1 VCLPERKLKF
11 TELRIRWPTK
21 RGISEKMIFKAFLD
35 ILFPPRCHVCRCY
48 LAEPT
53 EIHLCDGCRERI
65 IPIDSPL
72 CLICGVP
79 FATEN
84 GSDHTCGHCLTTS
97 RPFAGAR
104 SAARFEGPLQEL
116 IHRFKYG
123 KKVHL
128 SRPLGLLTA
137 AALGNVAPLFSAD
150 YLVPVPL
157 HRRRLRERGF
167 NQSQLIGLILA
178 KSWKIP
184 LSVHNLRRIRWTK
197 PQTGLSA
204 AERERNI
211 RDAFEVAMPGKF
223 KGKRLLL
230 VDDVYTTGSTVTE
243 CAKTLRQSGAKEV
256 YVVTVARA
264 VI

>member
-1 VCLPERKLKF
+1 MF
-11 TELRIRWPTK
+11 
-21 RGISEKMIFKAFLD
+21 FKAFLD
-35 ILFPPRCHVCRCY
+35 MFFPPRCHSCRCF

-53 EIHLCDGCRERI
+53 EIHLCNGCREQI
-65 IPIDSPL
+65 IPIASPL

-84 GSDHTCGHCLTTS
+84 GSDHTCGQCLTTI
-97 RPFAGAR
+97 RPFSGAR

-123 KKVHL
+123 NKVHL
-128 SRPLGLLTA
+128 SHPLGLLTV
-137 AALGNVAPLFSAD
+137 AALGNVPRSFSAD

-167 NQSQLIGLILA
+167 NQSQLIGRVLA
-178 KSWKIP
+178 KSWEIP
-184 LSVHNLRRIRWTK
+184 IAVHNLRRTRWTP

-211 RDAFEVAMPGKF
+211 RGAFSVARPDRF
-223 KGKRLLL
+223 TGKRLLL

-243 CAKTLRQSGAKEV
+243 CAKTLCRSGAKEV
-256 YVVTVARA
+256 YVVTVARS
-264 VI
+264 VL

>member
-1 VCLPERKLKF
+1 MF
-11 TELRIRWPTK
+11 
-21 RGISEKMIFKAFLD
+21 FKAFLD
-35 ILFPPRCHVCRCY
+35 MLFPPLCHVCRCF
-48 LAEPT
+48 LAEPA
-53 EIHLCDGCRERI
+53 EVHLCDGCREKI

-84 GSDHTCGHCLTTS
+84 GSDHTCGPCLTTR
-97 RPFAGAR
+97 RPFVAAR

-137 AALGNVAPLFSAD
+137 AALGDVAPAFSAD

-167 NQSQLIGLILA
+167 NQSQLIAKVLA

-184 LSVHNLRRIRWTK
+184 LSLHNLRRCRWTT

-211 RDAFEVAMPGKF
+211 RGAFSVARPDRF
-223 KGKRLLL
+223 TDKRLLL

-243 CAKTLRQSGAKEV
+243 CAKTLCRYGAKEV
-256 YVVTVARA
+256 YVITVARS
-264 VI
+264 VL

>member
-1 VCLPERKLKF
+1 MF
-11 TELRIRWPTK
+11 F
-21 RGISEKMIFKAFLD
+21 MAFLD
-35 ILFPPRCHVCRCY
+35 IIFPPRCHVCRCF

-53 EIHLCDGCRERI
+53 DIHLCDSCREKVI
-65 IPIDSPL
+65 IVRSPL
-72 CLICGVP
+72 CTICGVP

-84 GSDHTCGHCLTTS
+84 GIDHTCGHCLTTR

-104 SAARFEGPLQEL
+104 AAARFEGPLQEL

-123 KKVHL
+123 NKIHL

-137 AALGNVAPLFSAD
+137 TVLGDFHPAVSAD
-150 YLVPVPL
+150 CIVPVPL

-167 NQSQLIGLILA
+167 NQSQLIGRILA
-178 KSWKIP
+178 KSWEIP
-184 LSVHNLRRIRWTK
+184 LSVHNLRRIRWTT

-211 RDAFEVAMPGKF
+211 RGAFAVVKPDRLE
-223 KGKRLLL
+223 GKRLLL

-256 YVVTVARA
+256 YVVTVARS

>member
-1 VCLPERKLKF
+1 
-11 TELRIRWPTK
+11 
-21 RGISEKMIFKAFLD
+21 MIFKAFLD
-35 ILFPPRCHVCRCY
+35 IIFPPRCHVCRCF

-53 EIHLCDGCRERI
+53 DTHLCNDCREKI
-65 IPIDSPL
+65 ITVSSPL
-72 CLICGVP
+72 CTICGVP

-84 GSDHTCGHCLTTS
+84 GIDHICGHCLTTR
-97 RPFAGAR
+97 RPFTGAR
-104 SAARFEGPLQEL
+104 AAARFEGPLQEL

-123 KKVHL
+123 KKIHL
-128 SRPLGLLTA
+128 ARPLGLLTA
-137 AALGNVAPLFSAD
+137 TVLGDFHPAVSAD
-150 YLVPVPL
+150 CIVTVPL

-167 NQSQLIGLILA
+167 NQSQLIGRILA
-178 KSWKIP
+178 KSWEIP

-211 RDAFEVAMPGKF
+211 RDAFEVAMPGRF

-256 YVVTVARA
+256 HVVTVART

>member
-1 VCLPERKLKF
+1 MF
-11 TELRIRWPTK
+11 
-21 RGISEKMIFKAFLD
+21 FKAFLD
-35 ILFPPRCHVCRCY
+35 ILFPPLCHVCRCF

-53 EIHLCDGCRERI
+53 EIHLCDGCREKI
-65 IPIDSPL
+65 IPVSSPL
-72 CLICGVP
+72 CLICGLP

-84 GSDHTCGHCLTTS
+84 GSDHTCGQCLTTR
-97 RPFAGAR
+97 RPFTGAR
-104 SAARFEGPLQEL
+104 AAARFEGPLQEL

-137 AALGNVAPLFSAD
+137 AALGDVPPAFSAD
-150 YLVPVPL
+150 FIVPVPL
-157 HRRRLRERGF
+157 HRTRLRERGF
-167 NQSQLIGLILA
+167 NQSQLIGRVLA

-184 LSVHNLRRIRWTK
+184 LSVNNLRRIRWTT

-211 RDAFEVAMPGKF
+211 RGAFSVARPDRF
-223 KGKRLLL
+223 IDKRLLL

-243 CAKTLRQSGAKEV
+243 CAKTLCRYGAKEV
-256 YVVTVARA
+256 YVVTVARS
-264 VI
+264 VL

>member
-1 VCLPERKLKF
+1 
-11 TELRIRWPTK
+11 
-21 RGISEKMIFKAFLD
+21 MIFKAFLD
-35 ILFPPRCHVCRCY
+35 IIFPPRCHVCRCF

-53 EIHLCDGCRERI
+53 DIHLCNNCREKI
-65 IPIDSPL
+65 ITVSSPL
-72 CLICGVP
+72 CTICGVP

-84 GSDHTCGHCLTTS
+84 GIDHICGHCLTTR

-104 SAARFEGPLQEL
+104 AAARFEGPLQEL

-123 KKVHL
+123 KKIHL

-137 AALGNVAPLFSAD
+137 TVLGDFHPAVSAD
-150 YLVPVPL
+150 CIVPVPL

-167 NQSQLIGLILA
+167 NQSQLIGRILA
-178 KSWKIP
+178 KSWEIP
-184 LSVHNLRRIRWTK
+184 LSVHNLRRIRWTT

-211 RDAFEVAMPGKF
+211 RGAFAVVKPDRLE
-223 KGKRLLL
+223 GKRLLL

-256 YVVTVARA
+256 YVVTVARS